1 MKSRKIGSSLRMVL
15 VTTARFNE
23 VIEIGD
29 PVSQA
34 KIYQA
39 QLADELIFLD
49 LDARSENRNTMVDVV
64 KKAAEEVFMPF
75 TVGGGV
81 NNIDDFSRLLNNGA
95 DKVSVNTTAVNDPSL
110 ITKASEFF
118 GAQCVVVSID
128 YKKDSNGEYSVWIN
142 GGKEKVYM
150 NPIDWAIEAERLGA
164 GEILVTSIDRDGTA
178 QGLDN
183 ELTSNLVK
191 YIEIPIISAG
201 GCGLAKHF
209 IDGFKIG
216 MVDAVSAGSYFSSKD
231 QNPMQA
237 RSHIKNA
244 GIPVRTIT

>member
-15 VTTARFNE
+15 VTTVKFND

-34 KIYQA
+34 KIFQA

-49 LDARSENRNTMVDVV
+49 LDARAENRNTMVDII

-75 TVGGGV
+75 TIGGGV
-81 NNIDDFSRLLNNGA
+81 NTIEDFSRLLNNGA
-95 DKVSVNTTAVNDPSL
+95 DKVSINTAAIKNSSI

-128 YKKDSNGEYSVWIN
+128 YKKDSDGQYSVWIN
-142 GGKEKVYM
+142 GGKERVDI
-150 NPIDWAIEAERLGA
+150 NPIDWAVECEKLGA
-164 GEILVTSIDRDGTA
+164 GEILLTSIDRDGTA

-183 ELTSNLVK
+183 EITSELVK
-191 YIEIPIISAG
+191 HVNIPVISSG

-209 IDGFKIG
+209 IEGFSVGKA
-216 MVDAVSAGSYFSSKD
+216 DAVSAGTYFSFKD

-244 GIPVRTIT
+244 GIEIRTIT